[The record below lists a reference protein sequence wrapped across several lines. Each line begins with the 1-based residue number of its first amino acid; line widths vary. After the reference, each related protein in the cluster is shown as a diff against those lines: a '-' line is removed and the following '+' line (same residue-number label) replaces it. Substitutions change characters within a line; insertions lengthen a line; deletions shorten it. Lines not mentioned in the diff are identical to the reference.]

1 MSISRPIRVMT
12 VDDHDILRGG
22 IRFSLLA
29 FDDLELVAEAR
40 SGEEALRLC
49 GELEPDVVIMDMLM
63 PEMNGVETTQV
74 IHSRYPQVRVLVLSS
89 FHDSDLVQRAVQAG
103 AIGYLVKGV
112 SADELAE
119 AIRATYA
126 GRPVLDPE
134 AAQALSK
141 RDDTSPDDTVDANP
155 SAPP

>member
-1 MSISRPIRVMT
+1 MNKSRPIRVMT

-40 SGEEALRLC
+40 SGQEALRLC
-49 GELEPDVVIMDMLM
+49 DELQPDVVIMDMLM
-63 PEMNGVETTQV
+63 PELNGVDATHA
-74 IHSRYPQVRVLVLSS
+74 IHSQHPQVRVLVLSS
-89 FHDSDLVQRAVQAG
+89 FHDTDLVQRAVQAG

-119 AIRATYA
+119 AIRDAYA
-126 GRPVLDPE
+126 GRTALGPE
-134 AAQALSK
+134 AAQALPQ
-141 RDDTSPDDTVDANP
+141 RDDTSPPADD
-155 SAPP
+155 S

>member
-1 MSISRPIRVMT
+1 MNEPKPIRVMT

-40 SGEEALRLC
+40 SGQEALRLC
-49 GELEPDVVIMDMLM
+49 DELQPDVVIMDILM
-63 PEMNGVETTQV
+63 PEMNGVDTTQA
-74 IHSRYPQVRVLVLSS
+74 IKSQHPQVQVLVLSS

-119 AIRATYA
+119 AIRDAYA
-126 GRPVLDPE
+126 GRTALDPE
-134 AAQALSK
+134 AAQALSQ
-141 RDDTSPDDTVDANP
+141 RGDTR
-155 SAPP
+155 PPADESWWISKD

>member
-1 MSISRPIRVMT
+1 MS

-22 IRFSLLA
+22 IRFSPLA

-40 SGEEALRLC
+40 S
-49 GELEPDVVIMDMLM
+49 
-63 PEMNGVETTQV
+63 
-74 IHSRYPQVRVLVLSS
+74 
-89 FHDSDLVQRAVQAG
+89 DSDLVQRAVQAG

-126 GRPVLDPE
+126 GRPVLGPE
-134 AAQALSK
+134 ATQALSQ
-141 RDDTSPDDTVDANP
+141 RDDASPDDV
-155 SAPP
+155 